1 MRSPQNKSKRR
12 GVSAVEFALVAP
24 VFLAILFGMIEFGR
38 ALMVGQLVTN
48 AAREGARLAVLNGS
62 SNQEVEA
69 AVLDILQQTLRVSAG
84 GAGGMSVTITVKP
97 AVGHPDAGNQ
107 VANALPRDVCVVEAR
122 VPHELVKY
130 NRLVFLANSDFVAKS
145 SMRHE

>member
-38 ALMVGQLVTN
+38 AIMVGQLVTN

-62 SNQEVEA
+62 SNSAVKA
-69 AVLDILQQTLRVSAG
+69 AVLDILEQTLSVSAAD
-84 GAGGMSVTITVKP
+84 AGGISVTITVEP
-97 AVGHPDAGNQ
+97 AVGHSGAGNE
-107 VANALPRDVCVVEAR
+107 VANALPRDVCIVEAR